1 MCIAILKRKNGT
13 ITDDAL
19 RESFR
24 CNADGAGIA
33 YTKDKKLIIIKGI
46 FNAEVFVQKVREIE
60 AICDNNML
68 IHCRIGTSGLKD
80 ASNTHPFVV
89 NEDVALIH
97 NGILDVKVPK
107 GSPKNDTQLFIES
120 YLNGIDK
127 HTLMHNKAVHG
138 LIEKCI
144 GHNNKFVLLD
154 NNGFYK
160 IINEDAGHWKDN
172 VWYSNYSYVKPSY
185 SKTRT
190 VYPYGSFYGY
200 YDDDLYDDDYEY
212 GRSYIYPKQQKL
224 QLPTLDKKVEQVE
237 EIEETLEYDTDI
249 TEDEV
254 YDLLSE
260 EICCLSNNE
269 LKEMGDMPVL
279 YKKYLWLISPDEI
292 DEAED
297 IEQYVLLSEFSTTLY
312 DLYLECKQ
320 AAELIELN
328 EENEVA

>member
-24 CNADGAGIA
+24 YNADGAGIA

-107 GSPKNDTQLFIES
+107 GSPKNDTQLFIEN

-127 HTLMHNKAVHG
+127 HTLMHNKAIHG

-172 VWYSNYSYVKPSY
+172 VWYSNYSYVKQFI
-185 SKTRT
+185 RIVGFT
-190 VYPYGSFYGY
+190 VITMTICMMMTTNMAEVISIPNNKNYNF
-200 YDDDLYDDDYEY
+200 
-212 GRSYIYPKQQKL
+212 QQLIKKL
-224 QLPTLDKKVEQVE
+224 NKLKK
-237 EIEETLEYDTDI
+237 
-249 TEDEV
+249 
-254 YDLLSE
+254 
-260 EICCLSNNE
+260 
-269 LKEMGDMPVL
+269 
-279 YKKYLWLISPDEI
+279 
-292 DEAED
+292 
-297 IEQYVLLSEFSTTLY
+297 
-312 DLYLECKQ
+312 
-320 AAELIELN
+320 
-328 EENEVA
+328 